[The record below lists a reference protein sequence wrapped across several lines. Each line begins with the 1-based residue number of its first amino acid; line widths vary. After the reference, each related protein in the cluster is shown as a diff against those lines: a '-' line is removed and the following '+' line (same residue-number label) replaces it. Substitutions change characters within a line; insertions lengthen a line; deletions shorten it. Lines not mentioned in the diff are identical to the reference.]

1 MTRVGVALASI
12 VVLAA
17 ALGGA
22 AGVAGCAW
30 LDEGPPT
37 RSCRSNRDCFTAQ
50 GEVCDPVSQTCV
62 TVDAAAA
69 APEPP

>member
-1 MTRVGVALASI
+1 MRRTRVALAVAA
-12 VVLAA
+12 VVA
-17 ALGGA
+17 
-22 AGVAGCAW
+22 VAVGLVGCAW
-30 LDEGPPT
+30 LDDGPPT

-69 APEPP
+69 APEPTP